1 MMKIWERYFLSET
14 IKSFLLFIVGFYG
27 VFTVVDFA
35 CNAARFHAHQVKF
48 SVGKIL
54 SYYAFQFVDIS
65 EVLVPFALMLAT
77 IKTLCQLNMRNELVA
92 MLASGVKLKTLLRPF
107 VMLGLTFTVL
117 MYLNTEWL
125 VPKATQ
131 SMTRIDNS
139 RSGLR
144 SKANAK
150 SPVRHLVL
158 EDKSTVLFQSYDA
171 NQQVFFD
178 AYWIK
183 SINEV
188 YRMKYLSPYTPVP
201 TGQYVDYLV
210 RNKSGDLV
218 EQGYYAVKTFP
229 ELKFNKK
236 TLFETITPP
245 EEQSYTGLWSQLSL
259 SSDIQSEKQ
268 AESLTIFYRKLAMPW
283 LCLLAV
289 IAPIPFCVR
298 FSRNMQTFMIYA
310 ASIFGLVALFLV
322 MDAGLVLGKRQV
334 IAPFWAALTPL
345 LLVSGFFGTRY
356 ALLK

>member
-1 MMKIWERYFLSET
+1 MNKIWERYFLSET
-14 IKSFLLFIVGFYG
+14 LKSFLLFILGFYG
-27 VFTVVDFA
+27 VFAVVDFA

-54 SYYAFQFVDIS
+54 LYYAYQFIDIS

-92 MLASGVKLKTLLRPF
+92 LLSSGVKLKTLLRPF
-107 VMLGLTFTVL
+107 LMLGLVFTGL
-117 MYLNTEWL
+117 MYFNTEML
-125 VPKATQ
+125 VPRAMQ
-131 SMTRIDNS
+131 SMTHIDNS

-144 SKANAK
+144 TKSSAK
-150 SPVRHLVL
+150 SPVRHLLL
-158 EDKSTVLFQSYDA
+158 EDKTTVLFQNYDA
-171 NQQVFFD
+171 TQQVFFD

-183 SINEV
+183 SIDEV

-210 RNKSGDLV
+210 RNKAGDLV
-218 EQGYYAVKTFP
+218 EQGYYSVKTFP

-245 EEQSYTGLWSQLSL
+245 EEQSYTGLWSQLTFD
-259 SSDIQSEKQ
+259 SSVQSEKQ
-268 AESLTIFYRKLAMPW
+268 AESWTIFYRKLAMPW

-298 FSRNMQTFMIYA
+298 FTRDMQTFMIYA
-310 ASIFGLVALFLV
+310 TSIFGLVTLFLV
-322 MDAGLVLGKRQV
+322 MDAGMVLGKRQV
-334 IAPFWAALTPL
+334 ISPFWAALTPL
-345 LLVSGFFGTRY
+345 VLVSSIFSLRY
-356 ALLK
+356 VRLR

>member
-1 MMKIWERYFLSET
+1 MKIWERYFLSET

-92 MLASGVKLKTLLRPF
+92 MLASGVNLKKLLRPF
-107 VMLGLTFTVL
+107 LLLGVFFTL
-117 MYLNTEWL
+117 MMYLNTEL
-125 VPKATQ
+125 LIPKATQ
-131 SMTRIDNS
+131 SMVQIDNS

-144 SKANAK
+144 SRADAKA
-150 SPVRHLVL
+150 PVRHIIL
-158 EDKSTVLFQSYDA
+158 EDKTTLLFQSYDVS
-171 NQQVFFD
+171 QQMFFD

-188 YRMKYLSPYTPVP
+188 YRMKYLSPYTQVP

-210 RNKSGDLV
+210 RNRSGDLV
-218 EQGYYAVKTFP
+218 EQAYHSVKAFP

-245 EEQSYTGLWSQLSL
+245 EEQSFTGLWSQLVFDGSV
-259 SSDIQSEKQ
+259 QSEKQ
-268 AESLTIFYRKLAMPW
+268 AESLTVFYRKLALPW

-298 FSRNMQTFMIYA
+298 FSRNQQTFMIYA

-334 IAPFWAALTPL
+334 VAPFWAALTPL
-345 LLVSGFFGTRY
+345 LLMGSYFGGRY
-356 ALLK
+356 VRLR